1 MTISTSQ
8 QKATDA
14 SASSSATTATGTPWE
29 SANVE
34 AIYEKRRQAVQRGQ
48 RASKRE

>member
-34 AIYEKRRQAVQRGQ
+34 PIPDTRRPAVLRGP